1 MRPII
6 KTSSQHTDTVSRCA
20 GAIARAVETP
30 DRLAQ
35 PTERRAATT
44 KPDYTTMPGIT
55 SPAGLLPGGEREQP
69 ATGSSPHSHP
79 SRVTSLFMSRI
90 ECVAS
95 PMTTQQNP
103 SVLGPLSVTNS

>member
-1 MRPII
+1 M
-6 KTSSQHTDTVSRCA
+6 SHCA

-35 PTERRAATT
+35 PTQRQAATT

-69 ATGSSPHSHP
+69 ATGDFPHSHP

-90 ECVAS
+90 PGGNAATSLCYGTPYCHKLVIV
-95 PMTTQQNP
+95 T
-103 SVLGPLSVTNS
+103 VFYGPRA